1 VKRMMRFLYPGP
13 WAVVL
18 ALVALAGCSTADS
31 KAVPKEAAKP
41 QPVMVKVERVAPRSI
56 SRILELTGEV
66 AATNTVTIA
75 TSVIVPGS
83 ASTAVPR

>member
-1 VKRMMRFLYPGP
+1 MKRMMRFLYPGP

-18 ALVALAGCSTADS
+18 ALVALAGCSVADS
-31 KAVPKEAAKP
+31 KTFPKEAAKP

-66 AATNTVTIA
+66 AAVNTVTIA
-75 TSVIVPGS
+75 ASVIVPGS